1 MREEDLVEEYVSS
14 VRQEGFEGVPT
25 VPKAAVQM
33 EAEDVGPQFEGIGI
47 RSDRLLFRVCQA
59 YEVGAGAL
67 IWVYEG
73 AFV

>member
-1 MREEDLVEEYVSS
+1 VGEYVSS
-14 VRQEGFEGVPT
+14 VRQGGFERVPT

-33 EAEDVGPQFEGIGI
+33 EAEDALPKFEGIEI

-59 YEVGAGAL
+59 HELGTGAL

-73 AFV
+73 AFA

>member
-1 MREEDLVEEYVSS
+1 VSS
-14 VRQEGFEGVPT
+14 VRQGGFEGFLRSPRL
-25 VPKAAVQM
+25 QFRM
-33 EAEDVGPQFEGIGI
+33 EAEDARRWFEGIGI

-59 YEVGAGAL
+59 YELGTGAL